1 MKRDLFICSSRR
13 FIRMECLIAK
23 FRLEEEEGKKEE
35 ETLRKRKR
43 REKEFQLINYLLV
56 IRRYRLKTFLF
67 VFSLEK
73 RKSEMINSRNF
84 ARRWIPSRFRL
95 MNLFG
100 KGFILIYS
108 LSFLFFFKKLWFCWL
123 NFVLIN
129 LKRSSSYS
137 SINNIDKLTSKKLYI
152 IKFL

>member
-23 FRLEEEEGKKEE
+23 FRLEEEEGEKKEE
-35 ETLRKRKR
+35 TL

-100 KGFILIYS
+100 KG
-108 LSFLFFFKKLWFCWL
+108 
-123 NFVLIN
+123 
-129 LKRSSSYS
+129 
-137 SINNIDKLTSKKLYI
+137 
-152 IKFL
+152 

>member
-35 ETLRKRKR
+35 ETF

-108 LSFLFFFKKLWFCWL
+108 LSFLFFFKKL
-123 NFVLIN
+123 
-129 LKRSSSYS
+129 
-137 SINNIDKLTSKKLYI
+137 
-152 IKFL
+152 

>member
-23 FRLEEEEGKKEE
+23 FRFEEEEGEKKEE
-35 ETLRKRKR
+35 TL

-100 KGFILIYS
+100 KGWFILYPFF
-108 LSFLFFFKKLWFCWL
+108 SFLRSYDFVD
-123 NFVLIN
+123 FVLIN

>member
-23 FRLEEEEGKKEE
+23 FRLEEEEGKKKE
-35 ETLRKRKR
+35 ETF

-108 LSFLFFFKKLWFCWL
+108 LSFLFFFKKL
-123 NFVLIN
+123 
-129 LKRSSSYS
+129 
-137 SINNIDKLTSKKLYI
+137 
-152 IKFL
+152 

>member
-23 FRLEEEEGKKEE
+23 FRLEQEEGKKKE
-35 ETLRKRKR
+35 ETL

-100 KGFILIYS
+100 KRWFILYPFF
-108 LSFLFFFKKLWFCWL
+108 SFLRSYD
-123 NFVLIN
+123 FVDFALIN

-137 SINNIDKLTSKKLYI
+137 SIDNIDKLTSKKLYI

>member
-23 FRLEEEEGKKEE
+23 FRLEQEEGKKKE
-35 ETLRKRKR
+35 ETF
-43 REKEFQLINYLLV
+43 REKEFQLMNYLLV

-100 KGFILIYS
+100 KGWFILYPFF
-108 LSFLFFFKKLWFCWL
+108 SFLRSYDFVD
-123 NFVLIN
+123 FVLIN

-137 SINNIDKLTSKKLYI
+137 SIDNIDKLTSKKLYI

>member
-23 FRLEEEEGKKEE
+23 FRLEQEEGKKKE
-35 ETLRKRKR
+35 ETL

-100 KGFILIYS
+100 KWWFILYPFF
-108 LSFLFFFKKLWFCWL
+108 SFLRSYD
-123 NFVLIN
+123 FVDFILIN

-137 SINNIDKLTSKKLYI
+137 SIDNIDKLTSKKLYI

>member
-1 MKRDLFICSSRR
+1 MKRDLFICSSKR

-100 KGFILIYS
+100 KGWFILYPFF
-108 LSFLFFFKKLWFCWL
+108 SFLRSYDFVD
-123 NFVLIN
+123 FVLIN

-137 SINNIDKLTSKKLYI
+137 SIDNIDKLASKKLYI

>member
-23 FRLEEEEGKKEE
+23 FRLEEEEGEKKEE
-35 ETLRKRKR
+35 TL
-43 REKEFQLINYLLV
+43 REKEFQLMNYLLV

-100 KGFILIYS
+100 KRWFILYPFF
-108 LSFLFFFKKLWFCWL
+108 SFLRSYD
-123 NFVLIN
+123 FVDFALIN

-137 SINNIDKLTSKKLYI
+137 SIDNIDKLTSKKLYI